1 MSHSFPLTTTN
12 WPRQVFD
19 SSDPAYGLAT
29 NQLKITVVHG
39 SDNHMFS
46 TLHNVRWA
54 AYSEGASVE
63 DMGTYSFLAHV
74 PMAQQLLDSPDVLS
88 PFQQVCGKLH
98 QVGIQI
104 LSPLLTRCGILPV
117 LVLRK

>member
-1 MSHSFPLTTTN
+1 
-12 WPRQVFD
+12 
-19 SSDPAYGLAT
+19 
-29 NQLKITVVHG
+29 
-39 SDNHMFS
+39 MFS
-46 TLHNVRWA
+46 KLHNVRWA

-63 DMGTYSFLAHV
+63 DMGVNHCGAHV

-98 QVGIQI
+98 QVGIQM

-117 LVLRK
+117 LVLRKQSPSVVIGASSHRNVYPLGAR